1 MEPVVGIG
9 RFNPMN
15 GVKIADLLRKS
26 TSLGKSL
33 LLSTSHFTGQSSG
46 QFSGL
51 RGKRSN
57 PVGTHSKR
65 HRLWGPLPSGH
76 DSKLFPPLWTDF
88 LPLGQKCHFRP
99 ISKDS
104 NRSYL
109 DTIGLQVTRFTA
121 WSMQVGVYK
130 SRLATGN
137 RLILIR
143 RRGYASLETRVG
155 MLGSPDTHSPLPILF
170 SADESAVQNGGL

>member
-1 MEPVVGIG
+1 VEESLLPSLFRSVFRSAWGFEGDETLKNLVNAGENELEPVVGIG

-76 DSKLFPPLWTDF
+76 DSKLFSPPRTDF
-88 LPLGQKCHFRP
+88 LILGQKCHLRP
-99 ISKDS
+99 ISTYS
-104 NRSYL
+104 NR
-109 DTIGLQVTRFTA
+109 
-121 WSMQVGVYK
+121 
-130 SRLATGN
+130 
-137 RLILIR
+137 
-143 RRGYASLETRVG
+143 
-155 MLGSPDTHSPLPILF
+155 
-170 SADESAVQNGGL
+170 

>member
-1 MEPVVGIG
+1 MEPEFTREDPREENPVNIGFPLEPVVGIG

-15 GVKIADLLRKS
+15 GAKIADLLRKS

-88 LPLGQKCHFRP
+88 LSLGQKCHFRP
-99 ISKDS
+99 ISKHS

-109 DTIGLQVTRFTA
+109 DTHGHQVTRILA
-121 WSMQVGVYK
+121 MSIQVEYK
-130 SRLATGN
+130 SRAEQHF
-137 RLILIR
+137 
-143 RRGYASLETRVG
+143 RGRFWSVEDNPPVNALSC
-155 MLGSPDTHSPLPILF
+155 
-170 SADESAVQNGGL
+170 